1 MTDQLNTQNG
11 SNSNTGNSNSASIN
25 TDVKILNAQDN
36 SKKSLADQSQS
47 PFKVNPSTS
56 YSAPSSDK
64 SFQKGSGIPKVAPGS
79 ASAPMFKGTGI
90 KSFIEIYEM
99 ITMENSNHQR
109 TLLFPYYCKQE
120 INLSLIKTKSYE
132 NRDWKSFKR
141 MLIAR
146 FFIEDEEETMEDLD
160 SIVRNSFDLDNF
172 EDFIYKF
179 EYISDKLESNGQL
192 LPIHKAKLLLKSLSS
207 TLLEKIGPKVY
218 TVEGKLIKFKELVL
232 LSRQNTDFR
241 YYQGSQS
248 KNSIRNSQ
256 DTSGDDIR
264 SLIDKMSAMSM
275 KIDRL
280 EQNSRNSESRAKQ
293 FPARNFDTSNLKCA
307 YCEGRHA
314 KRDCL
319 DLDNDLEKGYVL
331 IGEKGMITDRKGV
344 SFPLNFN
351 RGGIKAL
358 VKRSNEAHT
367 NLVTIETDPE
377 DYGYLSEN
385 EEIIKEYDFVNL
397 VNTFTAKLG
406 GDKLAEK
413 VQPYNA
419 KGRKVSKPVA
429 KDGMNMESMN
439 VVNIVEEDIDLVL
452 EEIYVDTSLQD
463 SVMNK
468 FKGSKIELTIQEL
481 ASVSPLVRKNITDSF
496 KVKREVITDQIQTN
510 ISENSNSK
518 ERNTNWKTGYL
529 AVGSGKVIGRLQGAE
544 VKLLFDEGS
553 EINVMSADVYRALRS
568 LGRAELDESLNWNL
582 IDANQGSTRMM
593 GVFNNLEVEIEGVL
607 VRVPIFVS
615 EHTST
620 PVIMGRPW
628 DLKSRVLKDNRTDEA
643 DGRRYRIRKSYA
655 DSQDTSFSMI
665 KVEMLPCLESEAY
678 FTEVR
683 TRYKSVNEK
692 VNPVARALKET
703 KSPSILER
711 DKTKQS
717 TEVRLTDARID
728 SLITGDGNL
737 NNNKINYF
745 KSCLKQCDKAFAFTQ
760 NEMGLLSESSSRD
773 IFGMLTPFGLFR
785 MTRLPMGWT
794 NSVQIFQ
801 RLMYKIFME
810 FIPDKT
816 GVFLDDGCIKGEVNP
831 DNNCDIPG
839 IRNFV
844 KKSCS

>member
-64 SFQKGSGIPKVAPGS
+64 SFQKGSGIPKVAPG
-79 ASAPMFKGTGI
+79 
-90 KSFIEIYEM
+90 
-99 ITMENSNHQR
+99 
-109 TLLFPYYCKQE
+109 
-120 INLSLIKTKSYE
+120 
-132 NRDWKSFKR
+132 
-141 MLIAR
+141 
-146 FFIEDEEETMEDLD
+146 
-160 SIVRNSFDLDNF
+160 
-172 EDFIYKF
+172 
-179 EYISDKLESNGQL
+179 
-192 LPIHKAKLLLKSLSS
+192 
-207 TLLEKIGPKVY
+207 
-218 TVEGKLIKFKELVL
+218 
-232 LSRQNTDFR
+232 

-397 VNTFTAKLG
+397 QRT
-406 GDKLAEK
+406 E
-413 VQPYNA
+413 Q
-419 KGRKVSKPVA
+419 
-429 KDGMNMESMN
+429 
-439 VVNIVEEDIDLVL
+439 
-452 EEIYVDTSLQD
+452 
-463 SVMNK
+463 
-468 FKGSKIELTIQEL
+468 
-481 ASVSPLVRKNITDSF
+481 
-496 KVKREVITDQIQTN
+496 
-510 ISENSNSK
+510 
-518 ERNTNWKTGYL
+518 NWKTGYL

-628 DLKSRVLKDNRTDEA
+628 DLKSRVLKDNRTD
-643 DGRRYRIRKSYA
+643 GTLWYTI
-655 DSQDTSFSMI
+655 
-665 KVEMLPCLESEAY
+665 
-678 FTEVR
+678 
-683 TRYKSVNEK
+683 
-692 VNPVARALKET
+692 
-703 KSPSILER
+703 R
-711 DKTKQS
+711 DKS
-717 TEVRLTDARID
+717 TDAAA
-728 SLITGDGNL
+728 S
-737 NNNKINYF
+737 
-745 KSCLKQCDKAFAFTQ
+745 
-760 NEMGLLSESSSRD
+760 
-773 IFGMLTPFGLFR
+773 
-785 MTRLPMGWT
+785 
-794 NSVQIFQ
+794 
-801 RLMYKIFME
+801 
-810 FIPDKT
+810 
-816 GVFLDDGCIKGEVNP
+816 
-831 DNNCDIPG
+831 
-839 IRNFV
+839 FV
-844 KKSCS
+844 